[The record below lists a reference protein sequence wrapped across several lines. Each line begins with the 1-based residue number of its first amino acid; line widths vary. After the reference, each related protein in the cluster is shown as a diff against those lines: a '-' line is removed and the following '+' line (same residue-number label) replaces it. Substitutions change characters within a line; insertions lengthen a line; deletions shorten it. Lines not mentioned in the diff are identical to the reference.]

1 MYSAKWK
8 RRGEN
13 FGKWWKVLEELFK
26 KKNFESLQVI
36 RQGIRTHQCKTN
48 SLFCSAWQVWIL
60 IVTLLTYGS
69 ISNYKFP
76 KIQADYEKFKK
87 NCHFALDTFDAL
99 TKHSLKNTQE
109 FSIWIPT
116 TITLSV
122 RFQGL
127 LCWVEKLDDNIPL
140 VGLLSLYYLQANNT
154 KQIPKRTF
162 WLNPFLCDVIRKS
175 SEYE

>member
-1 MYSAKWK
+1 MAVCSAKWK
-8 RRGEN
+8 NEEKTLEN
-13 FGKWWKVLEELFK
+13 GGKSWEIGLK
-26 KKNFESLQVI
+26 KIKSQSLQVI
-36 RQGIRTHQCKTN
+36 RQRIRTHQCKIN
-48 SLFCSAWQVWIL
+48 SLFYCAWQVWIL

-127 LCWVEKLDDNIPL
+127 LCWVKKLDDNIPIRAFIT
-140 VGLLSLYYLQANNT
+140 LLLT
-154 KQIPKRTF
+154 G
-162 WLNPFLCDVIRKS
+162 
-175 SEYE
+175 